1 MEKAGNLLKPT
12 IEENVQSKFGP
23 RSLSQPK
30 FESRDLRSG
39 AFFSAPVFVWL
50 LLSFSFFCYSISKI
64 DQVRR

>member
-1 MEKAGNLLKPT
+1 MEKAGNLPKPT

-23 RSLSQPK
+23 SSLSQPA
-30 FESRDLRSG
+30 FGSHDLRSR

-50 LLSFSFFCYSISKI
+50 LLSFSFYCHSISKT